1 MVRVRAAIG
10 RLAFVMSL
18 PHEGVRADPGGRDIS
33 IARVLR
39 NVSYVS
45 RPFGRSTSKPA
56 LLQAS
61 PAPSRNPRMFNSIAS
76 AGRRVLPNQWD
87 LIAFAAIMAVLT
99 AVAHSYHGI
108 SAPLPAPNEPV
119 VSLDYLNLPYYALRT
134 ALRMFAALFFS
145 LLFTFSYATL
155 AAKSRRWEMV
165 LIPVLDILQ
174 SVPILGFL
182 SFTVTFFLGLFPGNT
197 LGAELAAIFA
207 IFTSQ
212 AWNMAFAFYQS
223 LRTVPRDLEEV
234 SRGFR
239 LTGWQKF
246 WQLEAPFAMPNLIW
260 NTMMSMSGGWFF
272 VVASE
277 AFTVRDTTVTLP
289 GVGSYIAKANDAGD
303 WKAIGAAIL
312 TMAIVILLYDQLLFR
327 PIVAWADKFRVELSA
342 SQEVSSSWV
351 LNILQRTHWVRSAFR
366 PVFAAFRSISL
377 LPIRLPRILPA
388 ARASDQTPSRILDAL
403 WVLAVLAVAIWA
415 GWITV
420 QYIATELS
428 WGEVGRVFVL
438 TVYTLIRVFLL
449 ILLASLIWVPI
460 SVWVG
465 MRPRWA
471 EALQPIAQFLAAF
484 PVNLLFGAT
493 VSVILVFNLNPNIWL
508 SFLIIFGTQWY
519 IVFNTIGGAAAFP
532 NDLTEAAKNFRIK
545 GWRWW
550 WQVIIPGIA
559 PYYLTGAIT
568 ASGGSWNAS
577 IVAEYV
583 KWKDHTVTAQGVG
596 SYIAEA
602 TEKGD
607 FPKIVLGVAMMSLF
621 VTLFNRLFWRQ
632 LYAYAERRLR
642 L

>member
-1 MVRVRAAIG
+1 M
-10 RLAFVMSL
+10 LNSL
-18 PHEGVRADPGGRDIS
+18 
-33 IARVLR
+33 
-39 NVSYVS
+39 
-45 RPFGRSTSKPA
+45 
-56 LLQAS
+56 
-61 PAPSRNPRMFNSIAS
+61 AS

-99 AVAHSYHGI
+99 AIAQSYHGI
-108 SAPLPAPNEPV
+108 SAPLPAPKTDV
-119 VSLDYLNLPYYALRT
+119 ISLDYASLPYYALRT

-145 LLFTFSYATL
+145 LVFTFTYATL

-165 LIPVLDILQ
+165 LIPILDILQ

-212 AWNMAFAFYQS
+212 AWNMAFSFYQS
-223 LRTVPRDLEEV
+223 LRTVPPDLDEV
-234 SRGFR
+234 ARGFR

-246 WQLEAPFAMPNLIW
+246 WQLEAPFAMPGLIW

-277 AFTVRDTTVTLP
+277 AITVGDTTITLP
-289 GVGSYIAKANDAGD
+289 GVGSYIAKANNSGD
-303 WKAIGAAIL
+303 WSAIIAAIV

-342 SQEVSSSWV
+342 SQETSSSWV
-351 LNILQRTHWVRSAFR
+351 LNILQRTHWVRLASQ
-366 PVFAAFRSISL
+366 PLFATLRGISL
-377 LPIRLPRILPA
+377 APIRIPRLIPQPKKQD
-388 ARASDQTPSRILDAL
+388 RTPSRILDAL
-403 WVLAVLAVAIWA
+403 WILLVLAVALYA
-415 GWITV
+415 GWLTV
-420 QYIATELS
+420 RYIASEVS
-428 WGEVGRVFVL
+428 WDEVAHVFVL
-438 TVYTLIRVFLL
+438 TFYTVVRVFLL
-449 ILLASLIWVPI
+449 IVLASAVWVPI

-465 MRPRWA
+465 LRPKWA
-471 EALQPIAQFLAAF
+471 ERIQPIAQFLAAF

-493 VSVILVFNLNPNIWL
+493 VSLILYFNLNPNIWL

-519 IVFNTIGGAAAFP
+519 IVFNVIGGAAAFP
-532 NDLTEAAKNFRIK
+532 NDLVEAAKNFHIK

-550 WQVIIPGIA
+550 WQVILPGVA

-577 IVAEYV
+577 IVAEWV
-583 KWKDHTVTAQGVG
+583 KWKDHTVEAKGVG

-602 TEKGD
+602 TDKGD

-632 LYAYAERRLR
+632 LYSYAERRLR

>member
-1 MVRVRAAIG
+1 M
-10 RLAFVMSL
+10 L
-18 PHEGVRADPGGRDIS
+18 
-33 IARVLR
+33 
-39 NVSYVS
+39 N
-45 RPFGRSTSKPA
+45 T
-56 LLQAS
+56 
-61 PAPSRNPRMFNSIAS
+61 IAS

-99 AVAHSYHGI
+99 AIAQSYHGI

-119 VSLDYLNLPYYALRT
+119 ISLDYSNLPYYALRT

-145 LLFTFSYATL
+145 LVFTFSYATL

-223 LRTVPRDLEEV
+223 LRTVPRDLDEV
-234 SRGFR
+234 ARGLR

-246 WQLEAPFAMPNLIW
+246 WQLEAPFAMPGLIW

-277 AFTVRDTTVTLP
+277 AITVGDTTITLP

-303 WKAIGAAIL
+303 RSAIGAAIL
-312 TMAIVILLYDQLLFR
+312 TMAIVILLYDQFLFR
-327 PIVAWADKFRVELSA
+327 PIVAWADKFKVELSA
-342 SQEVSSSWV
+342 GQEVSSSWV
-351 LNILQRTHWVRSAFR
+351 LNLLQRTHWLRLAFQ
-366 PVFAAFRSISL
+366 PVFATLRSISL
-377 LPIRLPRILPA
+377 LPIRLPRILP
-388 ARASDQTPSRILDAL
+388 RPSASPDRPPSRILDAVWIL
-403 WVLAVLAVAIWA
+403 LVVAVAVWA
-415 GWITV
+415 GWLTI
-420 QYIATELS
+420 QYIATEVG
-428 WGEVGRVFVL
+428 WDEVLHVFVL

-449 ILLASLIWVPI
+449 IVLASLIWVPI
-460 SVWVG
+460 SVWIG
-465 MRPRWA
+465 LRPRWA
-471 EALQPIAQFLAAF
+471 ETIQPIAQFLAAF

-493 VSVILVFNLNPNIWL
+493 VSLILAFNLNTNIWL

-519 IVFNTIGGAAAFP
+519 IVFNVIGGAAAFP
-532 NDLTEAAKNFRIK
+532 NDLEEAAKNFRVH

-550 WQVIIPGIA
+550 TQVILPGIA

-583 KWKDHTVTAQGVG
+583 KWKDHTVIAQGVG

-602 TEKGD
+602 TDKGD